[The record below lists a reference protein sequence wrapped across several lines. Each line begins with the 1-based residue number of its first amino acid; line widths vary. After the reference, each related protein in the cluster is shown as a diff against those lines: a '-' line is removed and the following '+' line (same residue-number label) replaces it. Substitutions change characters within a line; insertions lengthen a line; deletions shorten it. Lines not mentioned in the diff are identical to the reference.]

1 MLWKTYTVP
10 SNNGNSAST
19 LPGYYSGNAVWASS
33 PVVDPARGLLYVGT
47 GNNYTVPSGV
57 CTSPGQTGC
66 TQPAADDYVD
76 SILRRQA
83 EPVKPGPRP
92 AAWPEPQLL
101 LWRTGAQG

>member
-10 SNNGNSAST
+10 SNNGNSESN

-76 SILRRQA
+76 SILR
-83 EPVKPGPRP
+83 
-92 AAWPEPQLL
+92 
-101 LWRTGAQG
+101 